1 MENLGLLQ
9 RRIEMMEDLV
19 TDDFKS
25 LPTPQ
30 ARVNFDLAVRP
41 AKAIRLV
48 LTELSFCDLR
58 WLRHTECLFSLP
70 LLTEVSK

>member
-1 MENLGLLQ
+1 
-9 RRIEMMEDLV
+9 MMEDLV

-58 WLRHTECLFSLP
+58 WLRHTG
-70 LLTEVSK
+70 